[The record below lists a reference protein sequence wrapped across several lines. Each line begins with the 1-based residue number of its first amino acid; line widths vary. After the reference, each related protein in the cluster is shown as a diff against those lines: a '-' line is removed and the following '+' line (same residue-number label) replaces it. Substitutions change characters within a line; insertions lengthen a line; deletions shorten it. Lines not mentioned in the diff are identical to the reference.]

1 METCDDMLRNHTDG
15 REGIRFLRKAVL
27 SHKGN
32 PGESHQ
38 RLSVAGREANPA
50 RLFQEN
56 LERENAP
63 ITSHQRARARV
74 ASAEDLKQT
83 SSRRIG
89 DRLGLMRACST
100 LCAALVIGIS
110 LFPAPLHA
118 QFVYAANTG
127 SNDVSAYTIDP
138 RTGALTPIAGSP
150 FPAGSAPVSVAV
162 DPSGKFAYVANFNSS
177 TVSAYTIDPRTGAL
191 TPIAGSPFP
200 VGSESL
206 FAGSEPLSVAVDPS
220 GRFTYVTNSTGGVS
234 GFMIDS
240 STGALT
246 AIAGSPFPSGLFPAS
261 VAVDPSGK
269 FAYVADQFSAPNN
282 ISAYA
287 IDPSTGVLSPVAGSP
302 FPAQP
307 GFPEP
312 VSVAVVPSGRFAYV
326 VNTGSFTVSAFT
338 IEPSTGA
345 LTAVA
350 GSPVRTG
357 FVPAAVAVH
366 PSGKFAYVA
375 NEGSG
380 DDVSAYT
387 IDPRTGALTAI
398 AGSPFPAP
406 ADSIPISVAVDPSG
420 KFAYVAN
427 FNGASV
433 SVYAID
439 PRTGALTTIA
449 GSPFPAG
456 SAPHSVTITG
466 GH

>member
-1 METCDDMLRNHTDG
+1 
-15 REGIRFLRKAVL
+15 
-27 SHKGN
+27 
-32 PGESHQ
+32 
-38 RLSVAGREANPA
+38 
-50 RLFQEN
+50 
-56 LERENAP
+56 
-63 ITSHQRARARV
+63 
-74 ASAEDLKQT
+74 
-83 SSRRIG
+83 
-89 DRLGLMRACST
+89 
-100 LCAALVIGIS
+100 
-110 LFPAPLHA
+110 LHA

>member
-127 SNDVSAYTIDP
+127 SND
-138 RTGALTPIAGSP
+138 
-150 FPAGSAPVSVAV
+150 
-162 DPSGKFAYVANFNSS
+162 
-177 TVSAYTIDPRTGAL
+177 VSAYTIDPRTGAL